1 MNELDMIR
9 LENKFREATEMH
21 TEVMHLYKALQISTG
36 RIDAKEEEVLDLIKY
51 FEETDQFEICEKLKS
66 KLK

>member
-21 TEVMHLYKALQISTG
+21 RQVMNLYKALQISTG